1 MKTYAIEQHPKIDAL
16 IQEIAIGE
24 EIILTAHTKPVAKVI
39 PFPSLTDNTKQFRK
53 AGSLK
58 GKIWMSPDFDEPLD
72 EFKEYME

>member
-1 MKTYAIEQHPKIDAL
+1 MKTYAIEQQTI
-16 IQEIAIGE
+16 
-24 EIILTAHTKPVAKVI
+24 
-39 PFPSLTDNTKQFRK
+39 QFRK